1 MSVLKSLQFKVP
13 EHFLTEIDEYI
24 EKVNGIGSYKMK
36 YKRSHLFTAAI
47 THFIKKDLALKK

>member
-1 MSVLKSLQFKVP
+1 MPVIKSLQFKVP

-24 EKVNGIGSYKMK
+24 EKVNDTGMYKMK